1 MDGMPVDLLKQ
12 IHPVYGGAIGFGV
25 WFGFQL
31 FRAWREFTR
40 ERREA
45 RAAETAHEAQ
55 REGRKST
62 AFATID
68 KTRDEIITA
77 LSAQMQAAGA
87 AVAEESRR
95 HLAELERLDKRLSA
109 KTQALERVEADRD
122 RGWDLVRE
130 LDDRLHTMRHEANNK
145 LQLAYI
151 AGKSHASGDLSV
163 EMPSAL
169 PPIPPA
175 HTMAGKRPD

>member
-1 MDGMPVDLLKQ
+1 MDAMPVDLLKQ

-45 RAAETAHEAQ
+45 KAAETIHEAQ

-68 KTRDEIITA
+68 KTRDDIITA

-95 HLAELERLDKRLSA
+95 HLAELERLDKRLA
-109 KTQALERVEADRD
+109 ATTRALERVEADRD
-122 RGWDLVRE
+122 RGWDLTRE
-130 LDDRLHTMRHEANNK
+130 LNDRLHDMRHEANNK
-145 LQLAYI
+145 LQAAYI
-151 AGKSHASGDLSV
+151 VGKAHGAGDTSAAL
-163 EMPSAL
+163 PTAL
-169 PPIPPA
+169 PPIPPIEQ
-175 HTMAGKRPD
+175 MAGKRPD